1 LVCCPEMFHEELKM
15 TPLTE
20 EQRIL
25 LENVRRVSRQKIAP
39 LADEIDRTGEFSWE
53 IASALWDLGVLQIML
68 PEAYGGWSSN
78 PCYTLCLC
86 VEEIAK
92 TCASSALN
100 LIIQAVGSFPLI
112 HAGNEKQKGKYF
124 PMLSE
129 QRKLIGYLV
138 TEPGAGS
145 DVAAITTKA
154 ENRGEIYILNGH
166 KTFATNGGV
175 AGLYSVLAKTGEKEL
190 SFFIVER
197 GWKGVLIGKFEDKC
211 GFRGSNTAE
220 VILEDVEVP
229 QENLIGKA
237 GQGFLIA
244 MADFDMSRPTVAALS
259 LGIAEGAL
267 NYAMDYAKQRFT
279 FNKALIKHQAI
290 QFILADALT
299 MIEAGR
305 GLMERAALAYDTGQR
320 NTTAASMAKYF
331 CSDAAMKITE
341 DMVQVLGGYGYIK
354 DYPVERMFRDAKL
367 TQIFEGSNQIQR
379 MVIGREMIKKGSQLR

>member
-1 LVCCPEMFHEELKM
+1 M
-15 TPLTE
+15 TGLTE

-39 LADEIDRTGEFSWE
+39 LACEIDRTGEFSWE

-68 PEAYGGWSSN
+68 PESYGGWSSN

-112 HAGNEKQKGKYF
+112 HAGNEKQKGEYF

-145 DVAAITTKA
+145 DVAAIATKA
-154 ENRGEIYILNGH
+154 EKRGQIYILNGH

-197 GWKGVLIGKFEDKC
+197 GWKGVVIGKFEDKC

-220 VILEDVEVP
+220 VILEEVEVP
-229 QENLIGKA
+229 QKNLISKP

-244 MADFDMSRPTVAALS
+244 MADFDMP
-259 LGIAEGAL
+259 
-267 NYAMDYAKQRFT
+267 
-279 FNKALIKHQAI
+279 
-290 QFILADALT
+290 
-299 MIEAGR
+299 
-305 GLMERAALAYDTGQR
+305 
-320 NTTAASMAKYF
+320 
-331 CSDAAMKITE
+331 
-341 DMVQVLGGYGYIK
+341 
-354 DYPVERMFRDAKL
+354 
-367 TQIFEGSNQIQR
+367 
-379 MVIGREMIKKGSQLR
+379 